1 MTGKDWEDKRI
12 SFDDFKQLKPTLP
25 FKQVPV
31 LEVDGKVIP
40 QSLAQLRYVGKI
52 GGIYPEDALEAAN
65 ADAAMDAVTDLHAR
79 LAPSVQAKDHDKKL
93 ELRKDFVEYAALWLG
108 NLEHFLEAA
117 GGKYFAGGKLSI
129 GDIAVV
135 ARLNWL
141 KDGTLEAVPT
151 TIVDGY
157 PLLSAL
163 VDRVMS
169 EPRIVDY
176 VEKLPEPV
184 VRQF

>member
-1 MTGKDWEDKRI
+1 MINTVVSIPETRI
-12 SFDDFKQLKPTLP
+12 SVLLIVRRHQLST
-25 FKQVPV
+25 
-31 LEVDGKVIP
+31 
-40 QSLAQLRYVGKI
+40 A
-52 GGIYPEDALEAAN
+52 
-65 ADAAMDAVTDLHAR
+65 
-79 LAPSVQAKDHDKKL
+79 
-93 ELRKDFVEYAALWLG
+93 
-108 NLEHFLEAA
+108 
-117 GGKYFAGGKLSI
+117 
-129 GDIAVV
+129 DIAVV

-169 EPRIVDY
+169 EPRIVAY

-184 VRQF
+184 KRQF

>member
-1 MTGKDWEDKRI
+1 MDAVTDLHARLAPSVEAKDHDKKLELRK
-12 SFDDFKQLKPTLP
+12 DF
-25 FKQVPV
+25 V
-31 LEVDGKVIP
+31 EY
-40 QSLAQLRYVGKI
+40 SLTQLRYVGKI

-65 ADAAMDAVTDLHAR
+65 ADAVMDCVPDLHAR

-93 ELRKDFVEYAALWLG
+93 ELRKNFVEYAALWLG

-151 TIVDGY
+151 TIVDDY

-169 EPRIVDY
+169 EPRIVAY

-184 VRQF
+184 KRQF